1 MADTFNQKQLTIAPG
16 NAVVMSPKA
25 LKDNPS
31 YDYKLDIFS
40 YGCLIL
46 YVFTRQWPIFAHQHK
61 QNDLKLFDFVPEL
74 DRRATDTKAIP
85 SGNPS
90 FPFSKYCLENDPKKW
105 PTISDAI
112 ICAQCTVSTLPS
124 LKNIMINDNS
134 SPTEKWISWGKSQ
147 NWNKK
152 KNKLKRLDED
162 KAQLFVNDFTKPGQF
177 NGVGDV
183 NLAAKKEKI
192 VLQLEE

>member
-1 MADTFNQKQLTIAPG
+1 MADTFNQKQLTKAPG

-25 LKDNPS
+25 LKDNQS

-61 QNDLKLFDFVPEL
+61 QNDLKLFDFVQEL
-74 DRRATDTKAIP
+74 DRRATDIKAIP

-90 FPFSKYCLENDPKKW
+90 FPFSKSCLENDPKKW

-112 ICAQCTVSTLPS
+112 IRAQCTVSTLPP
-124 LKNIMINDNS
+124 LKNIMVNDNS
-134 SPTEKWISWGKSQ
+134 SRTEKVNQLRQISELEQEKEQVETTGWGQGSTICE
-147 NWNKK
+147 WFY
-152 KNKLKRLDED
+152 
-162 KAQLFVNDFTKPGQF
+162 KAWTIQWSGWC
-177 NGVGDV
+177 
-183 NLAAKKEKI
+183 
-192 VLQLEE
+192 